1 MEQNTLE
8 VTEQPEVFSFTS
20 IRELVNETLKTEIG
34 QIPSLIGLSTGF
46 RALDEAIGGFQK
58 GQLTTIAV
66 KPGMGKTAFLLSVA
80 NNMAVRNNYAVAI
93 FSAERSSRKMT
104 SRLLES
110 ETGMSVEKLQAGKL
124 KASEKDHM
132 HSLVNGIA
140 KARIFLD
147 DTPGLGAEE
156 LVGKCRQL
164 KARHEVDLIIVD
176 YLELLNHSRMGT
188 NSRIEELSD
197 IVKLIKEIARE
208 LNIPVLLFSQ
218 MPSMFPGF
226 GSTPRP
232 ELKDLPHFLAELS
245 DVVLVLHRSDLDPR
259 QGKIPGKARVEVIVA
274 KHHDTD
280 RQGVVPLAF
289 IESLSKFTDLS

>member
-34 QIPSLIGLSTGF
+34 QTPALLGLSTGF
-46 RALDEAIGGFQK
+46 RALDEATGGFQK
-58 GQLTTIAV
+58 GKLTTIAV

-104 SRLLES
+104 SRLIES
-110 ETGMSVEKLQAGKL
+110 ETGMSVDKLQNGKL

-132 HSLVNGIA
+132 QSLVTGIA

-147 DTPGLGAEE
+147 DTPGITAPE
-156 LVGKCRQL
+156 LMQKCRQL
-164 KARHEVDLIIVD
+164 KQLHQVDLVIVD
-176 YLELLNHSRMGT
+176 YLELLSAVYHDNHSRT
-188 NSRIEELSD
+188 EQLSG
-197 IVKLIKEIARE
+197 IVRMIREIAQE
-208 LNIPVLLFSQ
+208 LDIPVLLFSQ
-218 MPSMFPGF
+218 MPGMFPGF

-232 ELKDLPHFLAELS
+232 ELKDLPEFLQELS
-245 DVVLVLHRSDLDPR
+245 DVVLFLHRSDLDPR
-259 QGKIPGKARVEVIVA
+259 QGKTPGKARVEMIVA
-274 KHHDTD
+274 KHQDP
-280 RQGVVPLAF
+280 GKEGIVPLAF
-289 IESLSKFTDLS
+289 IESLSRFTDLS

>member
-34 QIPSLIGLSTGF
+34 QTPSLLGLSTGF
-46 RALDEAIGGFQK
+46 RALDETIGGFQK
-58 GQLTTIAV
+58 GKLTTIAV

-104 SRLLES
+104 SRLIES
-110 ETGMSVEKLQAGKL
+110 ETGMSVDKLQNGKL

-147 DTPGLGAEE
+147 DTPGLSAPE
-156 LVGKCRQL
+156 LMQKCRQL
-164 KARHEVDLIIVD
+164 KLRHQVDLIIID
-176 YLELLNHSRMGT
+176 YLELLAGNNLEN
-188 NSRIEELSD
+188 NSRTDQLIG
-197 IVKLIKEIARE
+197 IVQLIRQIARE
-208 LNIPVLLFSQ
+208 LDIPVLLFSQ
-218 MPSMFPGF
+218 LPGMFPGF
-226 GSTPRP
+226 GSVPRP
-232 ELKDLPHFLAELS
+232 ALNDIPEFLGELS
-245 DVVLVLHRSDLDPR
+245 DVVLFLHRSDLDPK
-259 QGKIPGKARVEVIVA
+259 QGKVPGKARVEMIVA
-274 KHHDTD
+274 KHQDPGK
-280 RQGVVPLAF
+280 QGIVPLAF